1 MDDST
6 LWYGTIV
13 VFVDPRIR
21 APVRPN
27 LDHDGLCISTL
38 RCLLT
43 LSLATINS
51 STICKWWCSL

>member
-21 APVRPN
+21 APVRPFFGVRLK
-27 LDHDGLCISTL
+27 LDHDGLCIFTL

-43 LSLATINS
+43 LSLATIDS
-51 STICKWWCSL
+51 SM